1 MAEFPETSES
11 LIVRVRDPSNRAAWD
26 QFEQIYR
33 PVIFRIARARGM
45 QHSDAQDLVQQVL
58 LSVASG
64 IHNYERYNDG
74 TRFRNWLN
82 RITRNAILK
91 RLSRG
96 PSDRAAGGSEFFNL
110 MSELPTTDSE
120 TDALI
125 ELEYRREVYQRA
137 AARVR
142 REVQE
147 PTWLAFELTV
157 LQEQSIEQAC
167 RALGLASG
175 SVYAARSRIIRRL
188 RDAVRELEDLTGVE
202 TRPLKMKLPGDSEQ
216 GNSEK

>member
-1 MAEFPETSES
+1 MAEFPDTNQS
-11 LIVRVRDPSNRAAWD
+11 LIVRVRDPSNRTAWD

-45 QHSDAQDLVQQVL
+45 QHCDALDLVQQVL
-58 LSVASG
+58 LSVASA
-64 IHNYERYNDG
+64 IENYERYDDG
-74 TRFRNWLN
+74 TRFRNWLS

-91 RLSRG
+91 SLSRG
-96 PSDRAAGGSEFFNL
+96 PSDRAAGGSEMLDL
-110 MSELPTTDSE
+110 MSELPAGDSE

-125 ELEYRREVYQRA
+125 ELEYRREIYQRA
-137 AARVR
+137 ATRVR

-147 PTWLAFELTV
+147 TTWLAFELTV

-167 RALGLASG
+167 RTLGLSSG

-188 RDAVRELEDLTGVE
+188 RDAVGELDELTGVATRATE
-202 TRPLKMKLPGDSEQ
+202 TKFTGEDER
-216 GNSEK
+216 

>member
-11 LIVRVRDPSNRAAWD
+11 LIIRVRDPSNRAAWD

-33 PVIFRIARARGM
+33 PIIFRIARARGM

-58 LSVASG
+58 LSVAAAIES
-64 IHNYERYNDG
+64 YERFDDG
-74 TRFRNWLN
+74 TRFRNWLS

-91 RLSRG
+91 SLSRG
-96 PSDRAAGGSEFFNL
+96 PSDRAAGGSEVMNL
-110 MSELPTTDSE
+110 MSEIPAADSE

-167 RALGLASG
+167 RSLGLSSG
-175 SVYAARSRIIRRL
+175 SVYAARSRVIRRL
-188 RDAVRELEDLTGVE
+188 RDAVRELEDLTGAE
-202 TRPLKMKLPGDSEQ
+202 TRSTEKKLPGEEEQ
-216 GNSEK
+216 

>member
-33 PVIFRIARARGM
+33 PIIFRIARARGM
-45 QHSDAQDLVQQVL
+45 QHCDAQDLVQQVL
-58 LSVASG
+58 LSVAYA
-64 IHNYERYNDG
+64 IENYERYNDG
-74 TRFRNWLN
+74 TRFRNWLS

-91 RLSRG
+91 SLSRR
-96 PSDRAAGGSEFFNL
+96 PSDRATGGSEIVNL
-110 MSELPTTDSE
+110 MSEIPAADSE

-125 ELEYRREVYQRA
+125 EREYQREIYQRA

-157 LQEQSIEQAC
+157 LQGQSIEQAC
-167 RALGLASG
+167 RALGLSSG

-188 RDAVRELEDLTGVE
+188 RDAVRELEELTGVATPSTE
-202 TRPLKMKLPGDSEQ
+202 TKSTEGQEA
-216 GNSEK
+216 